1 MRSLDIAVIIAY
13 FAAVIAVGLLL
24 AGRQRDASDYFLGH
38 RGLPWWALMFSV
50 VATET
55 SALTVISVPGLAAR
69 GNLTFLQIAF
79 GYLVGR
85 IGVATLL
92 LPGYFEG
99 TQDTAY
105 QRLEHRFG
113 QAARRTASGVFL
125 FTRALAD
132 CVRIFATAIPLAI
145 ITHWSLTAGIIAI
158 GFVTLVYTW
167 VGGLRAVVW
176 VDVIQLGVYLLGG
189 IATLIV
195 ATHLAGGVAAF
206 SRAWD
211 TGKLT
216 AFDFG
221 LSFTKTYTFWG
232 GVIGGALLSAAS
244 HGTDHL
250 IVQRLL
256 AARNLKDAQRALVGS
271 GVFIILQFALFLLV
285 GTSLWLAGA
294 DHPGMRGDAL
304 YPTFV
309 ITQLPA
315 GLAGLVVAGILAAA
329 MSSHA
334 SAVNSLASAST
345 HDFYAPLTGRQ
356 DPARLLWVGRWLTL
370 LWTAVLVAG
379 AMAFRNQNT
388 PVVQLALSIAS
399 VTYGSLLGTYVLG
412 GLWARARPA
421 PGAPLPRAVT
431 GRADPAL
438 RGRADGPPA
447 SMKPGGAAASAAV
460 LGETARRA
468 ATQAGIDLPA
478 ERAVVAAA
486 GAGRTQERAEL
497 EAALIH
503 AGLAR
508 HVRVMADGEVALSTA
523 FPDGTGILVNAGTG
537 SIAYARDPGG
547 QVHRVGG
554 YGWQLGDEGGGY
566 WLGRRALDGAARAQ
580 DGRGEGSTLLAR
592 LLGALGLQTF
602 DDLVRWTATATPA
615 QVAALAPHV
624 LNAAGDGEVVA
635 QCAVEDAAR
644 ELVALVVALERH
656 YPGTAPVS
664 VAMAGGLL
672 VAHSPLA
679 DAFRTRLAAQS
690 KRARLVNTPVDTPV
704 RALPLA
710 RRMT

>member
-1 MRSLDIAVIIAY
+1 MRPLDIAVILAY

-85 IGVATLL
+85 VGVAALL

-113 QAARRTASGVFL
+113 PAARRTASGVFL
-125 FTRALAD
+125 LTRALAD

-145 ITHWSLTAGIIAI
+145 VTHWSLTAGIIAI

-176 VDVIQLGVYLLGG
+176 VDVIQLGVYLVGG

-195 ATHLAGGVAAF
+195 ATRLAGGVAAF
-206 SRAWD
+206 DRAWEA
-211 TGKLT
+211 GKLI
-216 AFDFG
+216 AIDFD

-232 GVIGGALLSAAS
+232 GVIGGGLLSAAS

-256 AARNLKDAQRALVGS
+256 AARNLKDAQRALIGS

-294 DHPGMRGDAL
+294 DHSGMRGDAI
-304 YPTFV
+304 YPTFI

-345 HDFYAPLTGRQ
+345 HDFYAPLTGRH
-356 DPARLLWVGRWLTL
+356 DPEQLLRVGRWLTL
-370 LWTAVLVAG
+370 VWTTILVAG
-379 AMAFRNQNT
+379 AIAFRDQNT

-399 VTYGSLLGTYVLG
+399 LTYGALLGTYILGGAWPRARQRDVIIALIVSILIMSPIVLG
-412 GLWARARPA
+412 AVIPHF
-421 PGAPLPRAVT
+421 PLRW
-431 GRADPAL
+431 
-438 RGRADGPPA
+438 
-447 SMKPGGAAASAAV
+447 
-460 LGETARRA
+460 
-468 ATQAGIDLPA
+468 LP
-478 ERAVVAAA
+478 
-486 GAGRTQERAEL
+486 
-497 EAALIH
+497 
-503 AGLAR
+503 GLAWPWY
-508 HVRVMADGEVALSTA
+508 VPL
-523 FPDGTGILVNAGTG
+523 GTGITVAVG
-537 SIAYARDPGG
+537 IASSMIAS
-547 QVHRVGG
+547 
-554 YGWQLGDEGGGY
+554 
-566 WLGRRALDGAARAQ
+566 ADGATE
-580 DGRGEGSTLLAR
+580 GRN
-592 LLGALGLQTF
+592 
-602 DDLVRWTATATPA
+602 V
-615 QVAALAPHV
+615 
-624 LNAAGDGEVVA
+624 
-635 QCAVEDAAR
+635 DAI
-644 ELVALVVALERH
+644 
-656 YPGTAPVS
+656 
-664 VAMAGGLL
+664 
-672 VAHSPLA
+672 
-679 DAFRTRLAAQS
+679 
-690 KRARLVNTPVDTPV
+690 
-704 RALPLA
+704 
-710 RRMT
+710 